1 MYLMNW
7 LLLNVLVE
15 SEASSRFSVA
25 QAWRDSKYNRPSRLP
40 LIMIRDHRLTLRLL
54 RDAAPISLTGFVAKT
69 IAPKGRNIFEGCG
82 DGMKKS
88 TAFF

>member
-1 MYLMNW
+1 
-7 LLLNVLVE
+7 
-15 SEASSRFSVA
+15 
-25 QAWRDSKYNRPSRLP
+25 
-40 LIMIRDHRLTLRLL
+40 MIRDHRLTLRLL